1 MNARAVQDIN
11 DRQNDVEHIRLLQA
25 ADVEHAKAQRV
36 ESARWGVALILSVAG
51 LAAVLF
57 PDLRVAAA
65 IIGVVFAVLTEIVWP
80 LVTKNSNNRAV
91 LIQEQFDT
99 SLFQIPW
106 NPDLGRPVPLVD
118 VADAAAR
125 YGKGDKR
132 NWYLDVRGIPSP
144 IAETLCQ
151 RENLIW
157 DADQREAWAWRL
169 VAGLSAW
176 LAVGLTVSLAAQ
188 WYVWQL
194 LAWYIAPTLPAAAL
208 ALRSLV
214 QQRSVARTKIEL
226 RERIDD
232 ALQGLTPHTAS
243 PERLNELAEELRT
256 RQDKIFRSRLDSAR
270 VPERFYNRLR
280 SRYES
285 NHQVEAEHFKG
296 IWAGERSED
305 AT

>member
-36 ESARWGVALILSVAG
+36 ESARWGGVALILSVAG

-194 LAWYIAPTLPAAAL
+194 LAWYIAPPTLPAAAL

-232 ALQGLTPHTAS
+232 ALQGLTPPH
-243 PERLNELAEELRT
+243 RLAGETQRTGRGAANST
-256 RQDKIFRSRLDSAR
+256 RQDLQVPSRLR
-270 VPERFYNRLR
+270 PC
-280 SRYES
+280 SRTFLQS
-285 NHQVEAEHFKG
+285 TSQPVRKQSSSRGRALQGHLG
-296 IWAGERSED
+296 R
-305 AT
+305 